1 MGNKLAKHT
10 KMKQKKRIAI
20 IGSTGS
26 IGKQALDVISQHDDI
41 LSAEVLTANSSWE
54 ELVRQALKFKPN
66 CVVIANKDYYSDVK
80 QALKDTDTKVFAGSE
95 SINDVVQLDCVD
107 VVLTA
112 VVGFAGLRPT
122 VKAIESGKTIALSN
136 KETLVVGGEYISRLA
151 LEKRVAVLPV
161 DSEHSAV
168 FQCINGEYDN
178 KIKTIYLTASGGPF
192 RQMSREQMREVT
204 LAQALK
210 HPNWSMGPKV
220 TIDSASMMN
229 KGFEVIEAKWLFG
242 VPAEKIQVLVHP
254 QSIVHSA
261 VQFSDGAVKAQLG
274 APDMRL
280 PIQYALTYPE
290 RLRSDF
296 PRMDLFA
303 VRDLTFEEPDLQRF
317 PNLGLA
323 YEAMKRGG
331 NVPCVLNAANEV
343 ANLAFREGRC
353 GFLQMSEVI
362 ARTMDKAPFIA
373 QPTYED
379 YVATDQEARNIAEQM
394 IHNLTI

>member
-1 MGNKLAKHT
+1 M
-10 KMKQKKRIAI
+10 
-20 IGSTGS
+20 
-26 IGKQALDVISQHDDI
+26 
-41 LSAEVLTANSSWE
+41 
-54 ELVRQALKFKPN
+54 
-66 CVVIANKDYYSDVK
+66 K
-80 QALKDTDTKVFAGSE
+80 QALKDTDTKVFAGRQ

-229 KGFEVIEAKWLFG
+229 KGLEMIEARWLFG
-242 VPAEKIQVLVHP
+242 VEPENIKAVVHP
-254 QSIVHSA
+254 QSIIHSM
-261 VQFSDGAVKAQLG
+261 VEFEDGSLKAQLG
-274 APDMRL
+274 VPDMRL

-290 RLRSDF
+290 RLPNSTQPF
-296 PRMDLFA
+296 NPFEQGT
-303 VRDLTFEEPDLQRF
+303 LTFERADTERF
-317 PNLGLA
+317 PCLRLA
-323 YEAMKRGG
+323 YEAAERGG
-331 NVPCVLNAANEV
+331 NLPAIMNAANEV
-343 ANLAFREGRC
+343 AVQAFLEEKIRFTQIADIIEKA
-353 GFLQMSEVI
+353 MSSFCFVQN
-362 ARTMDKAPFIA
+362 AGL
-373 QPTYED
+373 ED
-379 YVATDQEARNIAEQM
+379 YFDTDRQVREELQKQ
-394 IHNLTI
+394 L

>member
-122 VKAIESGKTIALSN
+122 VKAIESDKTIALSN

-229 KGFEVIEAKWLFG
+229 KGLEMIEARWLFG
-242 VPAEKIQVLVHP
+242 VEPENIKAVVHP
-254 QSIVHSA
+254 QSIIHSM
-261 VQFSDGAVKAQLG
+261 VEFEDGSLKAQLG
-274 APDMRL
+274 VPDMRL

-290 RLRSDF
+290 RLPNSTQPF
-296 PRMDLFA
+296 NPFEQGT
-303 VRDLTFEEPDLQRF
+303 LTFERADTERF
-317 PNLGLA
+317 PCLRLA
-323 YEAMKRGG
+323 YEAAERGG
-331 NVPCVLNAANEV
+331 NLPAIMNAANEV
-343 ANLAFREGRC
+343 AVQAFLEEKIRFTQIADIIEKA
-353 GFLQMSEVI
+353 MSSFCFVQN
-362 ARTMDKAPFIA
+362 AGL
-373 QPTYED
+373 ED
-379 YVATDQEARNIAEQM
+379 YFDTDRQVREELQKQ
-394 IHNLTI
+394 L